1 MQIKDILE
9 TYNFKEDSENTF
21 KRDYWEVRF
30 EGNTFELFSDP
41 EIDVRYYIGSID
53 NLEKYLKEIS

>member
-21 KRDYWEVRF
+21 KRDSWEVRF

-41 EIDVRYYIGSID
+41 EIDTRYYIGSID
-53 NLEKYLKEIS
+53 NLEKYLKAIS